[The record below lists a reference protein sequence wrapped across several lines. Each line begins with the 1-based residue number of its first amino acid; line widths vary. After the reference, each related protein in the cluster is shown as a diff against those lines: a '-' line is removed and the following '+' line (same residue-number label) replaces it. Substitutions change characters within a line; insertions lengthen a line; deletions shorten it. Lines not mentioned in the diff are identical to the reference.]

1 MSALPS
7 LSASPASPASAPS
20 PAVSPL
26 PPRAFFAHVSRPL
39 FCRLLAPFADA
50 LSALDISLPAL
61 AASDPNDRTL
71 LNALH
76 DRLDALQVPA
86 GAPERHAAAALLA
99 LVAPLLDRL
108 AAVCRVATPGGR
120 EALIK
125 ADKDRRLPPRLG
137 PEDLAVTA
145 FLDFPDLFSAVR
157 VPAASDAIKGFVLFE
172 AAAHCEPAFEPDAI
186 AATTAYLGKWFDE
199 RHRTARCDI
208 VVRRRDG
215 ELHFEITHGKTP
227 STLDLIDES
236 LALKVVTQVSAQRSY
251 AVYYLA
257 TRVLA
262 VHAMEFIK
270 DGLRK
275 AFGHGC
281 GDGEGFFAKSESLLD
296 MAPLRDLGAS
306 LAPDAELGVTRVEL
320 RAIDVTAADGSGAS
334 YWPNKGDVRTS
345 SQYDRVRAALAEEGA
360 RATYL
365 KLAIEMTAARRTQL
379 VEIHALRNQLS
390 YDRRDPGVERTLL
403 AWLTRRGVWRGG
415 GASSED
421 GGGVPNAEAAEA
433 S

>member
-1 MSALPS
+1 
-7 LSASPASPASAPS
+7 LS
-20 PAVSPL
+20 
-26 PPRAFFAHVSRPL
+26 
-39 FCRLLAPFADA
+39 RLLAPFADVLA
-50 LSALDISLPAL
+50 ALDISLSAL

-76 DRLDALQVPA
+76 DRLDSLQIP
-86 GAPERHAAAALLA
+86 GASPESHAAAAA
-99 LVAPLLDRL
+99 LAPLFDRL
-108 AAVCRVATPGGR
+108 AAVYRVATAAGR

-125 ADKDRRLPPRLG
+125 LDKDRRLPGRLG

-145 FLDFPDLFSAVR
+145 FLDFPALFSAVR

-172 AAAHCEPAFEPDAI
+172 AAAHCEPAFEAHAI
-186 AATTAYLGKWFDE
+186 SATTAYLGKWFDE
-199 RHRTARCDI
+199 RHRTAYCDI
-208 VVRRRDG
+208 VMRRRDG

-227 STLDLIDES
+227 ITHDLIDES
-236 LALKVVTQVSAQRSY
+236 LATKVVTQVSTQRSY
-251 AVYYLA
+251 AVYYTA

-281 GDGEGFFAKSESLLD
+281 GDGEGFFTKSESLLD
-296 MAPLRDLGAS
+296 MAPLRDLGAA

-334 YWPNKGDVRTS
+334 YWPDKGDVRTS
-345 SQYDRVRAALAEEGA
+345 SQNERVRAALLEEGA

-365 KLAIEMTAARRTQL
+365 KLAIDMTSARRTQL
-379 VEIHALRNQLS
+379 VEINALRNQLS

-403 AWLTRRGVWRGG
+403 AWLTRRGVWIGG

-421 GGGVPNAEAAEA
+421 GAGAMNAEAAEA